1 MLRDLPMADQPF
13 GYFVYFNDFLCA
25 ADFNESAE
33 WIRGDIG
40 APTAPVEA
48 LLGMGTTTPGAIGA
62 GAAGV
67 LQLASGTGGANTGTQ
82 TELYGT
88 TGAANHTALSW
99 VVAADKPFAW
109 GARIRLGTAA
119 TTGMAIGLIRG
130 NTTNNDLGT
139 TDLLATGGTISS
151 SGISD
156 ASLFNVST
164 AGVVAYYHEAG
175 GTALTINTAGNGDNV
190 WIGQVPTITA
200 ATWLDVAVR
209 IDPGDVVGSSVL
221 PYGSA
226 TVYLNGIKRARAS
239 YSSRSIFGNV
249 GLHFA
254 MAVMSESATSRTVD
268 VDHIWFVGRR

>member
-25 ADFNESAE
+25 ADFNESTE

-40 APTAPVEA
+40 TPTAPTEA
-48 LLGMGTTTPGAIGA
+48 LLAVGVGAPGSVGA
-62 GAAGV
+62 GASGV
-67 LQLASGTGGANTGTQ
+67 LRLASGTGGANTGTQ

-99 VVAADKPFAW
+99 VTAADKPFAW

-119 TTGMAIGLIRG
+119 TTGIAIGLIRG

-139 TDLLATGGTISS
+139 TDLLTTGGAISS
-151 SGISD
+151 TGISD
-156 ASLFNVST
+156 ASLFNVTT
-164 AGVVAYYHEAG
+164 AGVVTYYHESAG
-175 GTALTINTAGNGDNV
+175 TGLTINTAGGGDNV
-190 WIGQVPTITA
+190 WIGQVPTLSDS
-200 ATWLDVAVR
+200 TWFDVAVR
-209 IDPGDVVGSSVL
+209 IDPGDVVGSSTL

-239 YSSRSIFGNV
+239 YSSRSIFASV
-249 GLHFA
+249 ALHFA
-254 MAVMSESATSRTVD
+254 MAVVSESATSRTLD